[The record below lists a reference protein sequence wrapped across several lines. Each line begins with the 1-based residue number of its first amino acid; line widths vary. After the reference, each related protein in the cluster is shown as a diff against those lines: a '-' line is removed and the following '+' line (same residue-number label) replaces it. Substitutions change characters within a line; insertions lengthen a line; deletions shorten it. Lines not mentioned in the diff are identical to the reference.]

1 MDAGIGKSPPAGD
14 LLRLL
19 EYLGVTFDQR
29 HRSSARMFP
38 DIGTSGIAHAI
49 QLALA
54 PVFLLTAIGGL
65 LGMMTGRL
73 ARVVDRARLLET
85 QATQHPEVADSALEL
100 SMMAHRAHMLSWAIA
115 LCTTTALLVA
125 ALVAIMFLGSIYG
138 FKVGTP
144 IAMLFILA
152 MLALIIALSL
162 FLRDVFYSTAT
173 LRFSGSTLSEL
184 SRRRRERRRLP

>member
-1 MDAGIGKSPPAGD
+1 
-14 LLRLL
+14 
-19 EYLGVTFDQR
+19 
-29 HRSSARMFP
+29 MFP

-65 LGMMTGRL
+65 LSMMTGRL
-73 ARVVDRARLLET
+73 ARVVDRARLLES
-85 QATQHPEVADSALEL
+85 QAATDPQLAEKSQEL
-100 SMMAHRAHMLSWAIA
+100 GMIAHRARMLSWAIA

-125 ALVAIMFLGSIYG
+125 ALVAILFMGGIYS

-152 MLALIIALSL
+152 MLSLIAALTL
-162 FLRDVFYSTAT
+162 FLRDVFFSTAN

-184 SRRRRERRRLP
+184 SRKRRDRRRP